1 MPWWVFL
8 IIIAAVMALVFF
20 FLYRKGKKIQAQQA
34 EQMEQ
39 MEAAKQTVSL
49 LVIDKKKTTMKNA
62 GFPQV
67 VLDNLPRLARN
78 RRFPVVKG
86 KVGPKIMTF
95 ITDKKIYDQIPL
107 KKEIKADVSGLY
119 IVSVR
124 GIRGNLVSKD
134 QKKKGRLETLLEKGR
149 GEA

>member
-8 IIIAAVMALVFF
+8 IIVAAVIGLTLF
-20 FLYRKGKKIQAQQA
+20 FLYRKGKKMQAEQA

-49 LVIDKKKTTMKNA
+49 LVIDKKKSTLKAA

-67 VLDNLPRLARN
+67 VLDSLPRLAKGRK
-78 RRFPVVKG
+78 FPVVKG

-95 ITDKKIYDQIPL
+95 ITEKSVYEQIPL

-119 IVSVR
+119 IVGVR
-124 GIRGNLVSKD
+124 GIRGNLESKGK
-134 QKKKGRLETLLEKGR
+134 KKKGKLESLLEKGR